1 MTMINE
7 NSLNHRMQDE
17 FVAFQAII
25 EHQDMTAMKLALEHS
40 RLVME
45 VLEAAVNSL

>member
-7 NSLNHRMQDE
+7 NTLNHRMHDE

-25 EHQDMTAMKLALEHS
+25 EQEDMTATKLALEHS
-40 RLVME
+40 RAIME
-45 VLEAAVNSL
+45 VLDAAVNSL